1 MAYSI
6 VAYNGKLF
14 CYNGEH
20 IFAYDPFN
28 PDLSTFIDCS
38 YKFHKI
44 FRGFQLFIDWGCVRA
59 FCGWCYRCYRHV
71 MAMLRLWLLGQSKI
85 ILLGNEAWWIRFI
98 LTEGYLAR
106 EKIWWQQAHS
116 TTTGFPLKWW
126 GYRGG
131 DPLRFNSHSFWSLQS
146 LNLPPFFCAIYK
158 TTPLP

>member
-1 MAYSI
+1 
-6 VAYNGKLF
+6 
-14 CYNGEH
+14 
-20 IFAYDPFN
+20 
-28 PDLSTFIDCS
+28 
-38 YKFHKI
+38 
-44 FRGFQLFIDWGCVRA
+44 
-59 FCGWCYRCYRHV
+59 

-106 EKIWWQQAHS
+106 EKIWWQQVHS
-116 TTTGFPLKWW
+116 TYDHRVSTKWW